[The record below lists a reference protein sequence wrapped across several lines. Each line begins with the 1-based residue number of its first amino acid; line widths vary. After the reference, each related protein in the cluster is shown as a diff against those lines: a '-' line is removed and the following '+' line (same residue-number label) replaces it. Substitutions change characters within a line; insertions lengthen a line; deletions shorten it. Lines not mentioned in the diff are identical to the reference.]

1 MVRWLHSVS
10 RNDWF
15 FKISIWCWFRNK
27 KKLEF
32 IFSIHKEIKIAL
44 FVNYTFHIDQ
54 EFDASTTM
62 LKTNLVTKKDVAML
76 ITAGGGSVI

>member
-1 MVRWLHSVS
+1 M
-10 RNDWF
+10 
-15 FKISIWCWFRNK
+15 
-27 KKLEF
+27 
-32 IFSIHKEIKIAL
+32 

-76 ITAGGGSVI
+76 IIAGGGSVIKKDYVCLISIFRFLKKSEHVIYILLKKQLLSTNLNF